1 MTQIYTVHVRRP
13 PRDSERDIRLV
24 KEGFSW
30 PAFFFSLIW
39 ALWCRLWLAAAG
51 IFLAEF
57 ALGAI
62 LSLLGADDVTRL
74 IVSLGFAALVGV
86 VGNDIKRWTLF
97 RQGFL
102 QTAVVSA
109 PDRDSAEQ
117 RFWDQ
122 HPGLAA
128 DLIR

>member
-1 MTQIYTVHVRRP
+1 MTQVYTVHIRRP

-24 KEGFSW
+24 KEGFCW

-39 ALWCRLWLAAAG
+39 ALWCRLWLSAAG
-51 IFLAEF
+51 IVVGEIVLS
-57 ALGAI
+57 LI
-62 LSLLGADDVTRL
+62 LTLLGADDLTRA
-74 IVSLGFAALVGV
+74 IVSVGFAALVGV

-102 QTAVVSA
+102 QTAVVTGR
-109 PDRDSAEQ
+109 DRDSAEQ

-122 HPGLAA
+122 HPSLAV
-128 DLIR
+128 DLVR